1 MIVYNL
7 FPRLAGRF
15 TAWQRHLER
24 AHDLGFD
31 WVYVNPVQKMGR
43 SGSLYS
49 IADYFALDPVFV
61 DPSSPLDPDAQ
72 LRDVIGAAR
81 GLGMRVMTDLVI
93 NHCAIDSELVE
104 KHPAWFLREHGKV
117 AHPFCQEAD
126 GNRVVWR
133 DLAQFDHRH
142 SRDRKGLGAYL
153 SEIVEHLLGLGFE
166 GFRCDAAY
174 LLPGKVWSDLISQ
187 VKSRHPEVVF
197 VAETLGCRP
206 DQTRQTALA
215 GFDYVFNSSKWW
227 NFWDAWLFEQYD
239 LIREDAPSIG
249 FPESHDTPRLAE
261 EVHGN
266 LDALK
271 QRYLFTALFS
281 AGVMMPMGFEFGATK
296 RLHVVSTTPAD
307 WDETDLGLLEFI
319 RNVNAVKHSF
329 QVFQE
334 DCPTSILPHDNS
346 EILVMWKGST
356 RSQDEA
362 LVILNKD
369 VFARQVFYV
378 DTLRPLVQSGAALAC
393 VSPEN
398 PLDYVPEPF
407 HYELRPGEAI
417 VLVTRR

>member
-1 MIVYNL
+1 MLVYNL
-7 FPRLAGRF
+7 FPRLAGEF
-15 TAWQRHLER
+15 TAWQPHLER
-24 AHDLGFD
+24 AHELGFD

-49 IADYFALDPVFV
+49 IADYFTLDPVFV

-72 LRDVIGAAR
+72 LRAVTGAAR

-93 NHCAIDSELVE
+93 NHCALDSELVA
-104 KHPAWFLREHGKV
+104 KHPTWFLREHGNV

-142 SRDRKGLGAYL
+142 SRDRAGLFAYVL
-153 SEIVEHLLGLGFE
+153 EVVEHLLGLGFG

-174 LLPGKVWSDLISQ
+174 LLPGKVWSELIAQ
-187 VKSRHPEVVF
+187 VKRRHPDVVF
-197 VAETLGCRP
+197 VAETLGCTP

-227 NFWDAWLFEQYD
+227 NFRDAWLFEQYN
-239 LIREDAPSIG
+239 LIREEAPSIG

-261 EVHGN
+261 EMHGN

-296 RLHVVSTTPAD
+296 RLHVVRTTPAD
-307 WDETDLGLLEFI
+307 WDATDIGLLDFI
-319 RNVNAVKHSF
+319 RKVNAVKRSV

-334 DCPTSILPHDNS
+334 DCPTTILPHDNGQ
-346 EILVMWKGST
+346 ILVMWKGST
-356 RSQDEA
+356 RSHDEA
-362 LVILNKD
+362 LIILNQD
-369 VFARQVFYV
+369 LFGRQEFYV
-378 DTLRPLVQSGAALAC
+378 ETLRPLVQAGAALAC